1 MSSNITNYVEMSQ
14 LFAIA
19 PFTDFSNGIILMT
32 IYFFNN
38 IGQWYK
44 TVCRHV
50 TNMKV

>member
-1 MSSNITNYVEMSQ
+1 MSSNITNYDEMSQ

-19 PFTDFSNGIILMT
+19 PFTNFSYNILIT

-44 TVCRHV
+44 IVCRHV